1 MIFEQK
7 SVLPVPIGEL
17 WEFMID
23 APAVSTCMPGIE
35 EFSET
40 GEDRYAGRVRIKV
53 GPISLRMEG
62 SVAVTERDRSS
73 WTARMTAEGRDKRII
88 GGVKADLVMTL
99 VPNGTAET
107 ELTVLTN
114 ASVMGKLGEF
124 GQPIMKKSA
133 DRILQQFVQNIVARI
148 GSAGSVAS
156 SPSEV

>member
-7 SVLPVPIGEL
+7 SVLPVSIGKL

-23 APAVSTCMPGIE
+23 TPAVSTCMPGIE

-40 GEDRYAGRVRIKV
+40 GENRYAGKVRIKV
-53 GPISLRMEG
+53 GPIALRMEG

-99 VPNGTAET
+99 VPQGMAET
-107 ELTVLTN
+107 ELTVFTN

-124 GQPIMKKSA
+124 GQPIMKRSA
-133 DRILQQFVQNIVARI
+133 DRILQQFVQNIIEKI
-148 GSAGSVAS
+148 GSAGSV
-156 SPSEV
+156 PST

>member
-7 SVLPVPIGEL
+7 SVLPVSIGKL

-23 APAVSTCMPGIE
+23 PPAVSSCMPGIE

-40 GEDRYAGRVRIKV
+40 GEDQYVGRVRIKV
-53 GPISLRMEG
+53 GPIALRMEG
-62 SVAVTERDRSS
+62 SLAVTERDRSS

-99 VPNGTAET
+99 VPQGTAET
-107 ELTVLTN
+107 ELTVFTN

-124 GQPIMKKSA
+124 GQPIMKKNA
-133 DRILQQFVQNIVARI
+133 DRILKQFVQNIVEKI
-148 GSAGSVAS
+148 GSAGSV
-156 SPSEV
+156 PST